1 VQAFQDV
8 DRFMIGSNVN
18 YTPLSWLRLNGN
30 GGLDYF
36 GRFDQFSMDPN
47 ILPLAESYLLGFRN
61 AERASNY
68 LWTAHGSGTATFSL
82 TPSILSNTTLGASY
96 QRGLFRSNF
105 CYGEGIPTGTRSC
118 AATTSKFEVDEDQTD
133 QITVGIFGRQELA
146 FNDRLF
152 VAASI
157 RGDNNSGLTQE
168 EGLTYYPSVNA
179 SWVLSSEPFF
189 PTTNW
194 LSQLRLRAGWG
205 TAGQRPG
212 FGDAET
218 FFTSVA
224 VQSGSIELP
233 GLILNRTGNQRLK
246 VERTTELEGGFDVGF
261 LEDRLTAD
269 FTAFQRIAR
278 DALISRQLPPSSGL
292 TASVFQNLGRIK
304 NWGTEWGLSATG
316 FEAGPVRFNARF
328 TATTLK
334 NRIEAL
340 GEGIAPITFNR
351 GRQAHRE
358 GFPTGAFFALPIKY
372 NDADGNGLLT
382 RAEVSVDS
390 SKFLVVRNDEGGF
403 DTLSTSFVGPSL
415 PTNTQTVNLDVT
427 LFNNFTIS
435 TLFERRAGHKQLNET
450 EFFRC
455 RQQAGNAFFSQCGA
469 LSNPNA
475 SLEEQAAFI
484 GAQFLSATPYGY
496 IQDADFV
503 KWREIS
509 LRFTVPES
517 VSSRFQPLAGASI
530 TLSGRNLA
538 TWTDYWGLD
547 PEINET
553 GGGSNFTQGEFN
565 TQPPLRV
572 YSIRLDFQL
581 R

>member
-1 VQAFQDV
+1 
-8 DRFMIGSNVN
+8 
-18 YTPLSWLRLNGN
+18 
-30 GGLDYF
+30 
-36 GRFDQFSMDPN
+36 MDPN